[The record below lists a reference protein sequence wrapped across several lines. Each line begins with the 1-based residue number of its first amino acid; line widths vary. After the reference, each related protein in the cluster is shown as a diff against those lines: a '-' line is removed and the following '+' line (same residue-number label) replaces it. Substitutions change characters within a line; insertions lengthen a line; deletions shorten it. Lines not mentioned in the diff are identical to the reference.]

1 MPEQPP
7 LPPPSP
13 EPPSAS
19 VPPSV
24 AAPLAQGNL
33 EFKAAILLA
42 FLVALICS
50 AAGYLMYARGAFEST
65 QDLVLLADDA
75 EGVAVGMDLTFSGFP
90 IGRVSR
96 IELGKDGKARMIVA
110 VAEKDAHWLRTSSV
124 FTMERPIVGS
134 TRLRAFTGIPEDPPL
149 EAGAERTLLVGDVA
163 AEIPLL
169 VASAKQL
176 IENLNGLS
184 DAQSALST
192 TLANVQT
199 LTDKLNGP
207 HGALGALLGN
217 EKDAKKLV
225 ATVERANSVLA
236 RVDGVLAKAD
246 AQLFGKDGN
255 SQATIVQLNAMLGE
269 ARQSLQKLDA
279 VLTDAQAISGNARA
293 ATGDLDVLRGDVDR
307 SVRKVEQLVDELNRK
322 WPFARDT
329 ELKLP

>member
-19 VPPSV
+19 
-24 AAPLAQGNL
+24 APLAQGNL

-192 TLANVQT
+192 TLANVQA

-246 AQLFGKDGN
+246 AQLFGKDGKDSN
-255 SQATIVQLNAMLGE
+255 GEATIVQLNAMLGE

-279 VLTDAQAISGNARA
+279 VLTDAQAISGNART